1 MATEK
6 VLKIKSVSEVAEAI
20 SGLKSLEGSLK
31 GVGTAAFE
39 ASGKSKAQ
47 WKELEATWKT
57 STAAAGGLATQAIKA
72 ETALNAMGR
81 ATNAGQLEKSL
92 IAAQIEV
99 SRLSEKMVA
108 AAAAGNSLDD
118 GATASLATMRAAL
131 DAGKAKLED
140 LRSSTERARKELGLL
155 GEEGK
160 RAGAAVAGV
169 STGTER
175 VGDSMRKSSEGV
187 MKFRG
192 AALELWGALGTGK
205 MIGEALAAAIDKT
218 SARMA
223 VQDKATADAAVN
235 TIKFQQ
241 AMKLA
246 EKGLIDIGGS
256 QEDFLRRY
264 DAYIAKTSPATQKT
278 RDQTKALEEQAKAWK
293 ELGDEIDRLNSERS
307 FKLVSPDDAFMPLDE
322 AQKYAD
328 RLNEILGKAF
338 KEGGAAGREEW
349 FNANRE
355 TIEKIVAAYEHF
367 GLAVPDQVKAAYDA
381 ILADKGAQR
390 VAEETAKWLAW
401 EAAAYEENA
410 ERVRKA
416 RGKEAAEGNRTS
428 RAPEEFKRYQDAA
441 FGAAVAAG
449 ELGTNLDR
457 VAEAVV
463 ATGGQMV
470 VGAPMMFE
478 MARATDEAVRATVEL
493 VEATKR
499 LREEQTQNLEAT
511 RGWLDYVTN
520 LREGYESGQ
529 NSLIS
534 YISSLQDFATQ
545 LRTLFAGATGEAA
558 ESIQNMIDLINTLI
572 ATAGANAP
580 TTSGN
585 RQLDELNRHLDKGR

>member
-1 MATEK
+1 MAEK

-39 ASGKSKAQ
+39 ASGKSKSQ
-47 WKELEATWKT
+47 WKDLEATWKT
-57 STAAAGGLATQAIKA
+57 SASAATGLAAQAIKA

-81 ATNAGQLEKSL
+81 ATGAAQLERSL
-92 IAAQIEV
+92 VAAQIEV
-99 SRLSEKMVA
+99 SRLSDKMVA
-108 AAAAGNSLDD
+108 AAAAGNDLDD
-118 GATASLATMRAAL
+118 GATASLAAMRAAI
-131 DAGKAKLED
+131 DAGKAKLDE
-140 LRSSTERARKELGLL
+140 LRGSTERARKELGLL
-155 GEEGK
+155 GQEGQ
-160 RAGAAVAGV
+160 RAGEAVAGA
-169 STGTER
+169 SKGIER
-175 VGDSMRKSSEGV
+175 VGDAMRKSSEGV
-187 MKFRG
+187 MKFRS

-223 VQDKATADAAVN
+223 AHDQVMADAAVN

-246 EKGLIDIGGS
+246 ERGLIDIGGT
-256 QEDFLRRY
+256 QEQFLARY
-264 DAYIAKTSPATQKT
+264 DAYVAKTSPATQKT
-278 RDQTKALEEQAKAWK
+278 REQTKALEEQARAWK
-293 ELGDEIDRLNSERS
+293 ELGEEINRLNGEMS
-307 FKLVSPDDAFMPLDE
+307 FKLASPDDAFMPLDE

-338 KEGGAAGREEW
+338 KEGGASEREAW
-349 FNANRE
+349 FNANKE
-355 TIEKIVAAYEHF
+355 TIDKVVAAYEHF
-367 GLAVPDQVKAAYDA
+367 GIAVPDQIKAAYDK
-381 ILADKGAQR
+381 IHADKGAQR
-390 VAEETAKWLAW
+390 VAEETMKWLAEESAAW
-401 EAAAYEENA
+401 EKRAAD
-410 ERVRKA
+410 VA
-416 RGKEAAEGNRTS
+416 RARAAEDAANNRTS
-428 RAPEEFKRYQDAA
+428 RAPAEFKQIQDAA

-478 MARATDEAVRATVEL
+478 MARATDEAVAATL
-493 VEATKR
+493 RLADATKR
-499 LREEQTQNLEAT
+499 LRDEQFESLEVT

-534 YISSLQDFATQ
+534 YISALQDFATQ
-545 LRTLFAGATGEAA
+545 LRTMFAGATGEAA
-558 ESIQNMIDLINTLI
+558 DAIQNMIDLINTLI

-585 RQLDELNRHLDKGR
+585 RQLDDLDKALGKGR